1 MVSSPDVDGIYE
13 NIKEGNNTETKVKLG
28 YMRANSNKYAHVSIT
43 GAQPIHNTS
52 SVATYLIELH
62 AAPDEGAHGADLLL
76 VQRIAQ
82 RPPPLRV
89 EDPLLRLEVHDRPDL
104 GVEAVAYL
112 LLVLPLGHLLVGR
125 GGALAGDDASVL
137 LASAFALALAALVLA
152 CRIIQT
158 SNGGPVNIVGVG
170 KGCVRVRSL
179 GGRAEGTA
187 GREEACR
194 GSGVI
199 GSRRRRR
206 SREGTGG

>member
-1 MVSSPDVDGIYE
+1 
-13 NIKEGNNTETKVKLG
+13 
-28 YMRANSNKYAHVSIT
+28 MRANANKYVHVSIT
-43 GAQPIHNTS
+43 GARPIHNTS

-62 AAPDEGAHGADLLL
+62 AAPDEGAHGADLLR

-89 EDPLLRLEVHDRPDL
+89 EDLLLRLEVHDRLDL

-112 LLVLPLGHLLVGR
+112 LLAFPLGHLLVGR

-152 CRIIQT
+152 GRIVQT

-170 KGCVRVRSL
+170 KGCVRVRGL
-179 GGRAEGTA
+179 GGRAQGTA
-187 GREEACR
+187 GREETGG
-194 GSGVI
+194 GSGVT
-199 GSRRRRR
+199 GTRRRRGR
-206 SREGTGG
+206 RGT